1 MAKKEKPATSI
12 IKALEFVKPIC
23 KSKGLIQ
30 EQHCKIAWNYVIS
43 NNDEMTMGCP
53 IEIDFEAYPQLTQLI
68 AAFKKTGDSLVIT
81 NFDDCISV
89 QSDDFEAIVLY
100 CEPGQVEFADPD
112 ILDESC
118 QCDSRLIQS
127 LKALAPIAEK
137 KNDNLFKTCVKISDE
152 ISIAT
157 DGKQLIEYYTG
168 AMIPTLFIP
177 KKSAEIIGKIKKQ
190 LSGIGYSEDS
200 VTFWF
205 DDESFVKTK
214 TIDATDIDTSR
225 FFQCENFHEVP
236 ENFFESLEKLKPFAI
251 NNEVYLT
258 REKIYAGRGDNESNV
273 TIDGLTENMIFN
285 VNYLLNFKNFTMISF
300 DAERTCVEF
309 QNEIARGLVMGIK
322 HNDKE

>member
-1 MAKKEKPATSI
+1 MAKKEKPATQI

-43 NNDEMTMGCP
+43 SNDEMTIGCP
-53 IEIDFEAYPQLTQLI
+53 IEIDFEAYPHLTQLI
-68 AAFKKTGDSLVIT
+68 AAFKKTGESLVIT
-81 NFDDCISV
+81 NFDDCVSI
-89 QSDDFEAIVLY
+89 QSDNFEAIVPC
-100 CEPGQVEFADPD
+100 CELGQVEFDDPD
-112 ILDESC
+112 ILDEAC

-127 LKALAPIAEK
+127 LKALAPIAERK
-137 KNDNLFKTCVKISDE
+137 SDNPFKTCVKISTDV
-152 ISIAT
+152 SIAT

-190 LSGIGYSEDS
+190 LSGIGWSDDS

-205 DDESFVKTK
+205 DDNSFVKTK
-214 TIDATDIDTSR
+214 IVDATDNDTNQ
-225 FFQCENFHEVP
+225 FFKCENFHEVP

-251 NNEVYLT
+251 DNKVYLT

-300 DAERTCVEF
+300 DADRTCVEF
-309 QNEIARGLVMGIK
+309 QNEIARGIVMGIK
-322 HNDKE
+322 RNDKK